1 MGRRRVKKTKKEK
14 NLSRRIEKNVQDTN
28 LPYKSQISQPKH
40 IREVGLDGQVQ
51 LYFYCFAEPFVK
63 STEPT
68 KWKSHQ
74 TRNKTR
80 DKISKTEAI
89 VTNVQVALML

>member
-40 IREVGLDGQVQ
+40 IREVGLDGQV
-51 LYFYCFAEPFVK
+51 
-63 STEPT
+63 
-68 KWKSHQ
+68 
-74 TRNKTR
+74 
-80 DKISKTEAI
+80 
-89 VTNVQVALML
+89 